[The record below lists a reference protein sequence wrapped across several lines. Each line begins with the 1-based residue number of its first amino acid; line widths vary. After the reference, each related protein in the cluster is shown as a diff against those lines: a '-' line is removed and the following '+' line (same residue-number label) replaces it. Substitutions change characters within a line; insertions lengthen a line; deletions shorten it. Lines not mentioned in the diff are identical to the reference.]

1 MSALRP
7 SSDDRTL
14 VRCSAAVWLLL
25 VSLPAHATDY
35 SGLAVML
42 MTPVLGLAAVAF
54 WLLSTSA
61 RPRKGVLVGALVV
74 ALPLGFLAAIGV
86 ADSLSLIGSGDAT
99 QAFVYLAVAAAALAG
114 LLRLVYSY
122 MRAEDAARVSAGA
135 ARLPAGPSRPAGP
148 VGDWVDE
155 GKVWLEIVVGEG
167 ASHADLAGRI
177 GKALKQVNLA
187 DGEAELRHLDTLDP
201 LAPPGPPRVRIE
213 FDLLEGVERRRLVA
227 LLRGAGAPADAL
239 LTFTDSMRLCGV
251 RLDEP

>member
-7 SSDDRTL
+7 ATNDCTTA
-14 VRCSAAVWLLL
+14 RCFAAAWLLL
-25 VSLPAHATDY
+25 ISLPAHATDY

-86 ADSLSLIGSGDAT
+86 ADSLSLIGSGDAA
-99 QAFVYLAVAAAALAG
+99 QSFVYLAVAAAALAG
-114 LLRLVYSY
+114 LVRLVYRY
-122 MRAEDAARVSAGA
+122 MRAEDAARVGAGT
-135 ARLPAGPSRPAGP
+135 RLPDGPPRPAGP

-167 ASHADLAGRI
+167 ASHADLAERI
-177 GKALKQVNLA
+177 GEALQQVGFC
-187 DGEAELRHLDTLDP
+187 DGPAELRSLDTLDP
-201 LAPPGPPRVRIE
+201 LAPPGPARVRIE
-213 FDLLEGVERRRLVA
+213 FHLLEGVERRRLAA

>member
-1 MSALRP
+1 MSPLRP
-7 SSDDRTL
+7 ATDD
-14 VRCSAAVWLLL
+14 CSTARVLAAAWLLL

-42 MTPVLGLAAVAF
+42 MTPVLMLAAIAF

-61 RPRKGVLVGALVV
+61 RPRKGVLVGALVI

-114 LLRLVYSY
+114 LTRLVYRY
-122 MRAEDAARVSAGA
+122 MRAEDAVRIGAGS
-135 ARLPAGPSRPAGP
+135 RMPEGPPRTAGP

-155 GKVWLEIVVGEG
+155 GKVWLEVLVGEG
-167 ASHADLAGRI
+167 ASHAELAGRI
-177 GKALKQVNLA
+177 GEALKQVNLG
-187 DGEAELRHLDTLDP
+187 DGEAELRSLDTLDP
-201 LAPPGPPRVRIE
+201 LATPVPARVRIE
-213 FDLLEGVERRRLVA
+213 FNLLEGVGRRRLVA

-239 LTFTDSMRLCGV
+239 ITFTDSMRLCGV